1 MQSTGTKP
9 CASKCVPATFDTRV
23 LCCCS
28 VDGST
33 NSRLHLQCTLESS
46 AARHLR
52 PPKIQARRDGEK
64 RVRGGRGDPFTA
76 RQKQKTNLN
85 TATLHDFFFLFCLFS
100 WRLLEMESVQLASLL
115 IACVTVSTRRSAIG
129 KRTPVS
135 ECEPN
140 KEKREERRDE
150 RRMGEEAKEQQ
161 ERLQIALE
169 HNRTDALRHVL
180 DHQAQVDGPESIPSL
195 LASVSIQSVR

>member
-1 MQSTGTKP
+1 MFG
-9 CASKCVPATFDTRV
+9 
-23 LCCCS
+23 
-28 VDGST
+28 
-33 NSRLHLQCTLESS
+33 
-46 AARHLR
+46 
-52 PPKIQARRDGEK
+52 
-64 RVRGGRGDPFTA
+64 
-76 RQKQKTNLN
+76 
-85 TATLHDFFFLFCLFS
+85 
-100 WRLLEMESVQLASLL
+100 WRLLEMESAQLASLL